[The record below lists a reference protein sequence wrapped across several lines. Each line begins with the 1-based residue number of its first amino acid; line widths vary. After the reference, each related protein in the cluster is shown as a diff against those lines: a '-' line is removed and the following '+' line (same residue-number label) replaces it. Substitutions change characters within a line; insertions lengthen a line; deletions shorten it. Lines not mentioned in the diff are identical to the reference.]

1 MPRVTKK
8 GQVTIPRQIRDVL
21 NIQTGDEITF
31 ILETD
36 KVVLKKKGSRIE
48 NMIKYVGYLK
58 HLDGK
63 EPDTIVEELR
73 GSINDQ
79 SH

>member
-8 GQVTIPRQIRDVL
+8 GQITIPRQIRAIL
-21 NIQTGDEITF
+21 NIQTGDEISF

-48 NMIKYVGYLK
+48 NLNKYVGFLK

-63 EPDTIVEELR
+63 ESDTILDELR

-79 SH
+79 SN